1 MKNIVVLL
9 LILAG
14 GMAMSVSADNGI
26 LALKPNEL
34 RQMELE
40 SIPPWPD
47 GVVLSGINEHWQ
59 KILHHG
65 EYMVVV
71 YEAMPA
77 VIDISYPYPYDEY
90 VQVLTGEVT
99 LTDLDGKAQTFRVG
113 ESFNVPKGWMG
124 TWAMPVKFRE
134 MIVIE
139 TRAWVAT
146 EE

>member
-47 GVVLSGINEHWQ
+47 GVVLSGTNEHWQ

-65 EYMVVV
+65 EYVVVV

-77 VIDISYPYPYDEY
+77 VMYILRQSD
-90 VQVLTGEVT
+90 
-99 LTDLDGKAQTFRVG
+99 
-113 ESFNVPKGWMG
+113 
-124 TWAMPVKFRE
+124 AMCF
-134 MIVIE
+134 
-139 TRAWVAT
+139 
-146 EE
+146 